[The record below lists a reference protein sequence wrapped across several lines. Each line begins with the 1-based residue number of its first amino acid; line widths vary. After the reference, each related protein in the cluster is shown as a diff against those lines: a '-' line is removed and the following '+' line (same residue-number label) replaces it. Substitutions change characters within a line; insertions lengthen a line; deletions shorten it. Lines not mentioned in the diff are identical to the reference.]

1 MYFFT
6 PVQPIV
12 HISVA
17 GDPHD
22 LRPFNVTC
30 TTSFQRKVASRL
42 IRYLVLDWVR
52 ADGVSISDDEDVMVG
67 EQNTFVETATK
78 SLTFDPLRWLHC
90 GDYVCEAKLLLPSPA
105 GSFNTSLQYHL
116 NTLLSMLATLSLLC
130 QSVF

>member
-30 TTSFQRKVASRL
+30 TTSFQHKVVSRL

-78 SLTFDPLRWLHC
+78 SLTFDPLRWPHC
-90 GDYVCEAKLLLPSPA
+90 GDYICEAKLLLPSPA

-116 NTLLSMLATLSLLC
+116 NTLSMLATLSLLC